1 MKKICVILM
10 IFSLLLC
17 SRFNTALAQDKNKRP
32 SLGLALS
39 GGGALGMAHVGVLK
53 VMEEAGLR
61 PDYITGVSMGSI
73 VGAMYSLGY
82 SADSLHSIF
91 KNTNWNLVL
100 SNNVPE
106 NKVIFT
112 EKKFFN
118 NSIIS
123 LPISS
128 SKVRL
133 PSGLIN
139 GQQIEKMLS
148 YYAWPSARINDFSK
162 LPIPF
167 LCLGTDLVTCSKV
180 VIRNGYLPD
189 AIRASMAVPSA
200 FTPLKI
206 DTAVIID
213 GGFVRNIAITE
224 LKEMGADIV
233 IGSYTGFERNDE
245 EELQSITGIL
255 KQLSFFN
262 SILDFAEQRK
272 MIDYLIEP
280 DHTGLSS
287 MVFTNAD
294 TIIQRGY
301 RSAEPFRE
309 KFRRLADSLNRL
321 GPQKPQE
328 VIENREDYVF
338 DRIEINGN
346 NVIPDDQITG
356 LMEISP
362 GIPVTRDYLSEQID
376 LLYGRAWFDKVKYSI
391 RPRNDSLVLVLE
403 CNEKHQSMLYASVH
417 YDNYLREGAI
427 VNLSL
432 KNLLSHRSSVDIESY
447 IGQFYRFSI
456 NLTQFIGKNQNTAL
470 SLSSRVSN
478 TELPYLTMNDETG
491 RFFARS
497 FTQTMSIN
505 KRAGLNNLMTI
516 YLNYKNLNLIPD
528 FIPVNKFNRVSFNT
542 LSGGYQTEVN
552 SIDRKYFP
560 DRGILFQASVNTSK
574 LVTGRIKT
582 NFSKLTYREDQEGP
596 FNFRR
601 AWSLKTDYRH
611 FISPSAKVS
620 FSYGGNILLTYTSDS
635 LTSPQNY
642 YYLGGNESTTPC
654 SVPMT
659 GFNNNEIAV
668 DQIGL
673 LRFDTDIEFRK
684 DLYLSIMTN
693 AAIARETLA
702 QDPWTFL
709 GGYGI
714 GIGYNSVIGPFR
726 AGIMQGFSNNE
737 RFFGSVKG
745 YISIGFTF

>member
-403 CNEKHQSMLYASVH
+403 CNEKPQSMLYASVH

-726 AGIMQGFSNNE
+726 SGIMQGFSNNE

>member
-1 MKKICVILM
+1 M

-403 CNEKHQSMLYASVH
+403 CNEKPQSMLYASVH

>member
-1 MKKICVILM
+1 
-10 IFSLLLC
+10 
-17 SRFNTALAQDKNKRP
+17 
-32 SLGLALS
+32 
-39 GGGALGMAHVGVLK
+39 
-53 VMEEAGLR
+53 
-61 PDYITGVSMGSI
+61 
-73 VGAMYSLGY
+73 
-82 SADSLHSIF
+82 
-91 KNTNWNLVL
+91 
-100 SNNVPE
+100 
-106 NKVIFT
+106 
-112 EKKFFN
+112 
-118 NSIIS
+118 
-123 LPISS
+123 
-128 SKVRL
+128 
-133 PSGLIN
+133 
-139 GQQIEKMLS
+139 
-148 YYAWPSARINDFSK
+148 
-162 LPIPF
+162 
-167 LCLGTDLVTCSKV
+167 
-180 VIRNGYLPD
+180 
-189 AIRASMAVPSA
+189 
-200 FTPLKI
+200 
-206 DTAVIID
+206 
-213 GGFVRNIAITE
+213 
-224 LKEMGADIV
+224 
-233 IGSYTGFERNDE
+233 
-245 EELQSITGIL
+245 
-255 KQLSFFN
+255 
-262 SILDFAEQRK
+262 

-403 CNEKHQSMLYASVH
+403 CNEKPQSMLYASVH